1 MHLSR
6 MPENKCVLQQA
17 SQEVPQIFAACTL
30 QPLFSYL
37 TGDLD
42 KRTKQVS
49 ISQGTPNLT

>member
-30 QPLFSYL
+30 LVRPKSTIPEVDCDMSFSQS
-37 TGDLD
+37 
-42 KRTKQVS
+42 KSVHMK
-49 ISQGTPNLT
+49 